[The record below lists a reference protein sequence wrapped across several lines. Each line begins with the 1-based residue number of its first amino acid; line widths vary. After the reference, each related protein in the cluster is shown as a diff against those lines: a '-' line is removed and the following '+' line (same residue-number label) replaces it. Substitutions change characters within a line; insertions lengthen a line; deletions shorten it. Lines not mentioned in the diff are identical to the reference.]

1 MPASEKS
8 KSPKP
13 RVRRVIE
20 EVASPQTIAP
30 AELVSSPSGVSM
42 EDEHEPVVEPR
53 KKGMNFKLVFMITIL
68 TALVVGFI
76 LGGVYVYFTGVRLAS
91 EPEKTPSPTPES
103 TVVPTPTP
111 EAKEEVDLT
120 KYEVSILNGSGK
132 IGEAGKAQ
140 DLLEAVDLVI
150 KYTGNAASFNFEK
163 TKIEAKKGVPT
174 SVTDLA
180 VSALKDTYDV
190 DSKIGTLASTKE
202 YDIVVTVGS
211 SSAVSG
217 E

>member
-1 MPASEKS
+1 
-8 KSPKP
+8 
-13 RVRRVIE
+13 
-20 EVASPQTIAP
+20 
-30 AELVSSPSGVSM
+30 
-42 EDEHEPVVEPR
+42 
-53 KKGMNFKLVFMITIL
+53 
-68 TALVVGFI
+68 
-76 LGGVYVYFTGVRLAS
+76 
-91 EPEKTPSPTPES
+91 
-103 TVVPTPTP
+103 
-111 EAKEEVDLT
+111 
-120 KYEVSILNGSGK
+120 
-132 IGEAGKAQ
+132 
-140 DLLEAVDLVI
+140 LVI